1 MHPSVAL
8 WTQAKVEQHALGGAV
23 LEVGSY
29 DVNGSVRAFFA
40 GCDYIGVDMREGPGV
55 DRVAEASA
63 LPFDA
68 GTFDVVVSTEMLEHD
83 AAFWL
88 SLPEMARVLKPGGHL
103 LLTARSTGFPI
114 HDFPSDYWRFSP
126 EAIGVL
132 FALAGLTTVEI
143 VPDPDPQSPGV
154 FGLATKPKRRRKA
167 A

>member
-8 WTQAKVEQHALGGAV
+8 WTQAKVEAHALSGAV

-29 DVNGSVRAFFA
+29 DVNGSVRALFA
-40 GCDYIGVDMREGPGV
+40 GSEYTGVDMREGPGV
-55 DRVAEASA
+55 DQVAKASA
-63 LPFDA
+63 LPFDDEA
-68 GTFDVVVSTEMLEHD
+68 FDVVVSTEMLEHD

-88 SLPEMARVLKPGGHL
+88 SVPEMARVLKPGGHL

-132 FALAGLTTVEI
+132 FDLAGLAPVEI
-143 VPDPDPQSPGV
+143 VPDSDPQSPGV
-154 FGLATKPKRRRKA
+154 FGLATKPKRRKKRA
-167 A
+167 